1 MVSVRVRLAFAW
13 VATTLAFIYGDI
25 LRMVAG
31 DMPLGEISGMTP
43 TPLMMFGIGVLMSLT
58 IIMIMLTLVLNHRI
72 ARWLNVGVAVF
83 WSLFN
88 LVDVG
93 SYFARPY
100 DLYLILLSV
109 LFTFVIIW
117 WSFRWRATES

>member
-1 MVSVRVRLAFAW
+1 MVSIRARLAFAW

-31 DMPLGEISGMTP
+31 DMPLGEIDGAKA
-43 TPLMMFGIGVLMSLT
+43 TPLMMFGISVLMSLT
-58 IIMIMLTLVLNHRI
+58 IIMVVLTLVLNRRL
-72 ARWLNVGVAVF
+72 AQWLNIIVAVF

-88 LVDVG
+88 LADFA
-93 SYFARPY
+93 SYLTRPY
-100 DLYLILLSV
+100 DLYLILVSV
-109 LFTFVIIW
+109 FFTFVIIW

>member
-13 VATTLAFIYGDI
+13 VATTLAFLYGDI

-31 DMPLGEISGMTP
+31 DMPLGEINGTIP
-43 TPLMMFGIGVLMSLT
+43 TPLMMFGISVLMSLT
-58 IIMIMLTLVLNHRI
+58 IIMTILTLILNRSL
-72 ARWLNVGVAVF
+72 ARWLNIGVAVF

-88 LVDVG
+88 LADVG

-117 WSFRWRATES
+117 WSFRWRAVES

>member
-31 DMPLGEISGMTP
+31 DMPLGEINGTIP
-43 TPLMMFGIGVLMSLT
+43 TPLMMFGISVLMSLT
-58 IIMIMLTLVLNHRI
+58 IIMTILTLILNHGL
-72 ARWLNVGVAVF
+72 ARWLNIGVAVF

-88 LVDVG
+88 LADVG

-117 WSFRWRATES
+117 WSFRWRAVES

>member
-31 DMPLGEISGMTP
+31 DMPLGEINGTIP
-43 TPLMMFGIGVLMSLT
+43 TPLMMFGISVLMSLT
-58 IIMIMLTLVLNHRI
+58 IIMTILTLILNRSL
-72 ARWLNVGVAVF
+72 ARWLNIGVAVF

-88 LVDVG
+88 LADVG

-117 WSFRWRATES
+117 WSFRWRAVES

>member
-31 DMPLGEISGMTP
+31 DMPLGEINGTIP
-43 TPLMMFGIGVLMSLT
+43 TPLMMFGISVLMSLT
-58 IIMIMLTLVLNHRI
+58 IIMTILTLILNRGLV
-72 ARWLNVGVAVF
+72 RWLNIGVAVF

-88 LVDVG
+88 LADVG

-117 WSFRWRATES
+117 WSFRWRAVES